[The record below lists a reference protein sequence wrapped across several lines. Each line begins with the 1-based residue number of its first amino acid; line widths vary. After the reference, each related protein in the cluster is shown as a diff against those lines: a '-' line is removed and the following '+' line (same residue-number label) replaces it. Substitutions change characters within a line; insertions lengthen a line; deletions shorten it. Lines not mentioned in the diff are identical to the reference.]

1 MKREKGK
8 QANELHKNFESLKRK
23 YNRLTKNYEKLLSE
37 KENYKLLIE
46 NQTDL
51 VVKVD
56 REGKFLFVSPSYCE
70 LFGKKE
76 KELIGK
82 KFIPLVHRDDRKST
96 EEAMKALYVPPHSCY
111 LEQRAKTK
119 RGWRWLA
126 WSDKAILDKN
136 KQVVAIVGVGRDITE
151 KKILEEKIK
160 EDERQLRL
168 FYDNMFIGVYRTTP
182 DGKILFVNPALLNM
196 LKYNSFEELAN
207 RNLEDE
213 GFEPGYDRTTFKA
226 IMEKEGQI
234 IGFVSKWKCK
244 DNTYIWVR
252 ESAKAIYDKN
262 GKIIYYDGTVENIT
276 KWKEAE
282 EELEKERNLL
292 RTLIDSIPD
301 QIFVKDK
308 EGRFLLN
315 NKSHLKSLNLNNQL
329 QAIGKKEADLSTAYD
344 SASDNIDEIT
354 SSGIP
359 LLNKEEIY
367 ITAENKMGRAL
378 TSKVPLKSKNGKI
391 IGVIGIRRDIT
402 QLKEYEQELQENE
415 EKFRTVIEQLYDG
428 IILVNEK
435 GEIIEW
441 NNAMTNFT
449 GLKKDEVINKNYKD
463 IATALLPD
471 TEQRP
476 PFLNITDIPLPDIIK
491 SYGHI
496 YFHKPFEFSLR
507 QSNGNESIF
516 QIILTPLRTKYGNS
530 ICAIVRDITQSKKYS
545 KTLEIYLEELEK
557 KNEELEKFTY
567 TVSHDLRSPV
577 ITIKSFVGLVLEDLK
592 SGRTDK
598 ILPDLQKIS
607 NAVDS
612 MSQMLDGL
620 LRLSRISRLQNTISK
635 ISMNEVI
642 GEVVNSLQ
650 GILPPDT
657 KININPSLPSIE
669 GDRFKIKEVWQNL
682 IENAIKHSKR
692 EKNLIINID
701 YTQDDKYVTYII
713 HDNGV
718 GIPEG
723 KLKTIFD
730 LFEKGK
736 PKEPGTGIGL
746 SIVKKIVESHKG
758 SIWAECNGAGK
769 GTSFFVK
776 LPSSSNPKL
785 S

>member
-1 MKREKGK
+1 MKNEKGK
-8 QANELHKNFESLKRK
+8 SAGELHDNFESLKRK
-23 YNRLTKNYEKLLSE
+23 YYRLTKRYEKLLSE
-37 KENYKLLIE
+37 KENYKLVIE

-56 REGKFLFVSPSYCE
+56 IEGRFLFVSPSYCE

-82 KFIPLVHRDDRKST
+82 KFIPLVHRDDRKT
-96 EEAMKALYVPPHSCY
+96 TAEAMKALYVPPHSCY

-151 KKILEEKIK
+151 KKKLEEKIK

-182 DGKILFVNPALLNM
+182 DGKILFVNLALLNM
-196 LKYNSFEELAN
+196 LKYDSFEELAN

-213 GFEPGYDRTTFKA
+213 GFESGYDRTVFKS
-226 IMEKEGQI
+226 IMEKEGYI
-234 IGFVSKWKCK
+234 TGFESKWKCK
-244 DNTYIWVR
+244 DNSYIWVR

-276 KWKEAE
+276 EWKEAE
-282 EELEKERNLL
+282 DELERERNLS

-308 EGRFLLN
+308 EGRFLIN
-315 NKSHLKSLNLNNQL
+315 NKSHLQSLNLRNQEEAL
-329 QAIGKKEADLSTAYD
+329 GKKEEELSSVYNPST
-344 SASDNIDEIT
+344 DNIKEIISTGLPSLNNEEFYIT
-354 SSGIP
+354 S
-359 LLNKEEIY
+359 
-367 ITAENKMGRAL
+367 ENKTGRAL
-378 TSKVPLKSKNGKI
+378 TSKVPLKNRYGKI
-391 IGVIGIRRDIT
+391 TGVIGIKRDVT
-402 QLKEYEQELQENE
+402 KLKEFEQELQENE
-415 EKFRTVIEQLYDG
+415 EKFRTVIEHLYDG
-428 IILVNEK
+428 IILVNEE
-435 GEIIEW
+435 GEITEW
-441 NNAMTNFT
+441 NNAMMNFT
-449 GLKKDEVINKNYKD
+449 GLKKEDVINKNYKD

-471 TEQRP
+471 AEQRP

-491 SYGHI
+491 SYGHL
-496 YFHKPFEFSLR
+496 YFHKPFEFNFR
-507 QSNGNESIF
+507 QPSGNELIL
-516 QIILTPLRTKYGNS
+516 QIILSPIKTKYGKS
-530 ICAIVRDITQSKKYS
+530 VCAVVRDITHTKKYS

-567 TVSHDLRSPV
+567 TVSHDLRSPL
-577 ITIKSFVGLVLEDLK
+577 ITIKSFIGIVLEDLK

-607 NAVDS
+607 SAVDS

-620 LRLSRISRLQNTISK
+620 LRLSRISRLQNTISQ
-635 ISMNEVI
+635 ISMQEVI
-642 GEVVNSLQ
+642 GEVLTSLQ

-657 KININPSLPSIE
+657 KVEINPSLPPVE

-692 EKNLIINID
+692 DKNLIINID
-701 YTQDDKYVTYII
+701 YRQDDRYVTYII

-723 KLKTIFD
+723 KIRTIFD
-730 LFEKGK
+730 LFEKGG
-736 PKEPGTGIGL
+736 PKEAGTGIGL
-746 SIVKKIVESHKG
+746 SIVKKIVELHKG
-758 SIWAECNGAGK
+758 SVWAECNGAGK

-776 LPSSSNPKL
+776 LPSSSNLK
-785 S
+785 